1 MFELLITLGT
11 LVSNMSDMNQR
22 SDGVHTAFA
31 LFRQPSVR
39 DLAVG
44 EFAVM
49 LLSQMWFVT
58 LSWWLVSSRGAGAAI
73 GGVLAVGAIPRA
85 ACMLIGGAVSDR
97 LSPASVLRGT
107 AAARVIVMAATFVVA
122 STGSPIWQMY
132 LVSAAFGVVDGFAF
146 PAVTATL
153 PLIASGAGLA
163 RLNAMVQLSDQVTQV
178 VGPASAAFILARYGT
193 RSAVSVTTVLALV
206 ALMAFSQLAR
216 LIHRPARTT
225 AGASIGHEIIE
236 GFRYSWHRADLRAY
250 LLVVGGLGLGTVGP
264 MTLGSALLA
273 KDRYGGASSLGWL
286 LAGFGVGA
294 FSGAVY
300 AGLRPPTISPKRLLV
315 ILCAVVCIGMLGLAL
330 APTLPI
336 AVGVAVLTAMSW
348 GYEGVVTAT
357 WLQSTTDAAFQG
369 RVASL
374 LAFSFLALDP
384 VSQAITG
391 ALSSLGAGVAFAAGA
406 ALVGVVGLV
415 VSRLQWPEA
424 NQLPTTNQVSVP
436 TEATSIRPT
445 TVTDPDTPP
454 GQTAS
459 SVSSSPERQ

>member
-1 MFELLITLGT
+1 MCSHIDVDTKCQRLIVLGT
-11 LVSNMSDMNQR
+11 IVRTMSETSHVDDANA
-22 SDGVHTAFA
+22 DVNDNGVRPTSAT
-31 LFRQPSVR
+31 FRQPSVR
-39 DLAVG
+39 SLAIG

-58 LSWWLVSSRGAGAAI
+58 LSWWLVSSRGGGAAI

-107 AAARVIVMAATFVVA
+107 AAARVIVMVA
-122 STGSPIWQMY
+122 SFIIASGGSPIWQ
-132 LVSAAFGVVDGFAF
+132 LFVVSAAFGVVDGFAF

-153 PLIASGAGLA
+153 PMIASGAELA

-193 RSAVSVTTVLALV
+193 RSAVSVTTVLAVV
-206 ALMAFSQLAR
+206 ALMAFGQLAR
-216 LIHRPARTT
+216 LIHRPARAT
-225 AGASIGHEIIE
+225 GASIGHEIIE

-273 KDRYGGASSLGWL
+273 KDRFGGASSLGWL

-294 FSGAVY
+294 FAGAVF
-300 AGLRPPTISPKRLLV
+300 AGLRPPTFSPKRLLV
-315 ILCAVVCIGMLGLAL
+315 ILCAVVCVGMLGLAL

-336 AVGVAVLTAMSW
+336 AVVVAVLTAMSW

-391 ALSSLGAGVAFAAGA
+391 ALSSLGAGVSFAAGA
-406 ALVGVVGLV
+406 ALVGVVGVV
-415 VSRLQWPEA
+415 VSRLRWPEV
-424 NQLPTTNQVSVP
+424 NQLPTTTP
-436 TEATSIRPT
+436 ATSTLPM
-445 TVTDPDTPP
+445 
-454 GQTAS
+454 
-459 SVSSSPERQ
+459 